1 MPARKTPA
9 GVKPGA
15 AKPITEEVM
24 KRWTLTKPA
33 PPQCLLTPAV
43 AAGICETVAA
53 GNYIKTAV
61 AAAGVPRKTYDN
73 WVVKAREQPDSVY
86 AEFVD
91 LLEQARAQAE
101 AANVRIITTAAAKTW
116 QAAAWLLE
124 RQYPERWG
132 RRDRVFNTVDGDHRV
147 TFVFEEQKTGK
158 GKLEVIK
165 PEEAPLQIES
175 ADSDD

>member
-24 KRWTLTKPA
+24 KRWTLTKPV
-33 PPQCLLTPAV
+33 PPQCKLNPTV
-43 AAGICETVAA
+43 AAAICETVAA

-61 AAAGVPRKTYDN
+61 RAAGVNQKTFGN
-73 WVVKAREQPDSVY
+73 WQKAANERPDSVY
-86 AEFVD
+86 AEFFD

-101 AANVRIITTAAAKTW
+101 ASNVRVIKEAAAKTW

-132 RRDRVFNTVDGDHRV
+132 RRDRIFNTVDGDHRV

-175 ADSDD
+175 ADNGD

>member
-1 MPARKTPA
+1 MAARRTPA

-15 AKPITEEVM
+15 AKPITGEVM
-24 KRWTLTKPA
+24 KRWTLTKPV
-33 PPQCLLTPAV
+33 PPQCKLTPEV
-43 AAGICETVAA
+43 AAAICETIAA
-53 GNYIKTAV
+53 GNYIKTAL
-61 AAAGVPRKTYDN
+61 AAAGVRPGTYDG
-73 WVVKAREQPDSVY
+73 WVAYARKQPDSIY

-91 LLEQARAQAE
+91 LMEQARAQAE
-101 AANVRIITTAAAKTW
+101 ASNVRVIKEAAAKTW

-132 RRDRVFNTVDGDHRV
+132 RRDRIFNTVDGDHRV

-175 ADSDD
+175 ADNGD